1 MYQDDAFTEVID
13 RGGTEDVAPG
23 LKRPIVVIGGD
34 FFEGEVI
41 HAVWSENGGE
51 ASFGGIAAVA
61 GGEVIVVVVVL
72 GRKRELEFGY
82 SIKDSGLKSLQLC

>member
-1 MYQDDAFTEVID
+1 MYQDDAFTEVIN
-13 RGGTEDVAPG
+13 RGGTEDVASG

-34 FFEGEVI
+34 FFEGEVL

-51 ASFGGIAAVA
+51 ASLGGIAAVA
-61 GGEVIVVVVVL
+61 VGEVVVVVAL

>member
-1 MYQDDAFTEVID
+1 MYQDDAFTEVIN
-13 RGGTEDVAPG
+13 RGGTDDVASG

-34 FFEGEVI
+34 FFEGEVL

-61 GGEVIVVVVVL
+61 GGEVIVVVVL